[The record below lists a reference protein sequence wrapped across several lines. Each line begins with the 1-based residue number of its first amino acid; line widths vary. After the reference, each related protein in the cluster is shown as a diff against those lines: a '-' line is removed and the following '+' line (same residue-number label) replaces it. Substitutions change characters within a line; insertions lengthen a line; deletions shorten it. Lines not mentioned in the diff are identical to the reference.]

1 MSPTL
6 PDMASQIYLVEDHP
20 VMRAGYASLISH
32 ESDMEVCGEAG
43 SAEEAFPAI
52 VELRPD
58 AVVVDLSLPGVNGI
72 ELVKRLGALGDS
84 PSVLV
89 VSAHDEALYAERV
102 LAAGARG
109 YLMKHESAGN
119 VVEAIR
125 RVLGGHLYLSEK
137 LRERLILS
145 RIAQSPPPGSPV
157 DPLTDREIEVFEHF
171 GRGRTTQE
179 IAERLGLSP
188 KTVESHRAN
197 IKKKMGIEHAPEFVQ
212 RAVLWVEQ
220 SLSNAE
226 TPAAL

>member
-1 MSPTL
+1 
-6 PDMASQIYLVEDHP
+6 
-20 VMRAGYASLISH
+20 MREGYASLISH
-32 ESDMEVCGEAG
+32 EPDMEICGQAA
-43 SAEEAFPAI
+43 SAEEAF
-52 VELRPD
+52 
-58 AVVVDLSLPGVNGI
+58 AVVPGLKPDVVVADLSLPGVNGI
-72 ELVKRLGALGDS
+72 ELIKRLQALGACGAI
-84 PSVLV
+84 LV

-125 RVLGGHLYLSEK
+125 KVLAGNLYLSER

-145 RIAQSPPPGSPV
+145 RIGQTPPPGSPV

-179 IAERLGLSP
+179 IADRLGLSP

>member
-1 MSPTL
+1 
-6 PDMASQIYLVEDHP
+6 MATRIFLVEDHP
-20 VMRAGYASLISH
+20 VMREGYASLISH
-32 ESDMEVCGEAG
+32 EPDMEICGEAS
-43 SAEEAFPAI
+43 SAEEAF
-52 VELRPD
+52 
-58 AVVVDLSLPGVNGI
+58 AVVPDLKPDVVVADLSLPGVNGI
-72 ELVKRLGALGDS
+72 ELIKRLQALGACGAI
-84 PSVLV
+84 LV

-125 RVLGGHLYLSEK
+125 KVLSGNLYLSER

-145 RIAQSPPPGSPV
+145 RIGQTPPPGSPV

-179 IAERLGLSP
+179 IADRLGLSP

-226 TPAAL
+226 TPAPL

>member
-1 MSPTL
+1 MSTR
-6 PDMASQIYLVEDHP
+6 IFIVEDHP
-20 VMRAGYASLISH
+20 VMREGYSSLIAH
-32 ESDMEVCGEAG
+32 EPDLEVCGE
-43 SAEEAFPAI
+43 SATAEDAFSRIPALHPDI
-52 VELRPD
+52 VV
-58 AVVVDLSLPGVNGI
+58 ADLSLPGVNGI
-72 ELVKRLGALGDS
+72 ELIKRLVAFDACGA
-84 PSVLV
+84 VLV
-89 VSAHDEALYAERV
+89 VSAHDESLYAERV

-119 VVEAIR
+119 VVDAIR
-125 RVLGGHLYLSEK
+125 RVLAGHLYLSEK

-145 RIAQSPPPGSPV
+145 RLTQAPAAASAV

-212 RAVLWVEQ
+212 RAVLWVER
-220 SLSNAE
+220 SLTG
-226 TPAAL
+226 TPPTL

>member
-1 MSPTL
+1 MTR
-6 PDMASQIYLVEDHP
+6 IFLVEDHP
-20 VMRAGYASLISH
+20 VMREGYASLIAS
-32 ESDMEVCGEAG
+32 EPDMEICGEA
-43 SAEEAFPAI
+43 STAEEAFAVVPG
-52 VELRPD
+52 LRPD
-58 AVVVDLSLPGVNGI
+58 VLVADLSLPGVNGI
-72 ELVKRLGALGDS
+72 ELIKRLNALGACGA
-84 PSVLV
+84 VLV
-89 VSAHDEALYAERV
+89 VSAHDESLYAERA

-125 RVLGGHLYLSEK
+125 RVLAGHLYLSER

-145 RIAQSPPPGSPV
+145 RISQTPAAGSPV

-171 GRGRTTQE
+171 GHGRTTQE

-212 RAVLWVEQ
+212 RAVLWVEH
-220 SLSNAE
+220 SMTNGAMSSAGL
-226 TPAAL
+226 

>member
-1 MSPTL
+1 MSPR
-6 PDMASQIYLVEDHP
+6 IFIVEDHP
-20 VMRAGYASLISH
+20 VMREGYSSLISH
-32 ESDMEVCGEAG
+32 EPDLEVCGE
-43 SAEEAFPAI
+43 SATAEDAFSRIPDLHPDI
-52 VELRPD
+52 VV
-58 AVVVDLSLPGVNGI
+58 ADLSLPGVNGI
-72 ELVKRLGALGDS
+72 ELIKRLVAFDACGA
-84 PSVLV
+84 VLV
-89 VSAHDEALYAERV
+89 VSAHDESLYAERA

-119 VVEAIR
+119 VIDAIR
-125 RVLGGHLYLSEK
+125 RVLAGHLYLSEK

-145 RIAQSPPPGSPV
+145 RLTHAPASASAV

-212 RAVLWVEQ
+212 RAVLWVER
-220 SLSNAE
+220 SLTG
-226 TPAAL
+226 TPSTL

>member
-1 MSPTL
+1 
-6 PDMASQIYLVEDHP
+6 MATRIFLVEDHP
-20 VMRAGYASLISH
+20 VMREGYASLISH
-32 ESDMEVCGEAG
+32 EPDMEICGEAA
-43 SAEEAFPAI
+43 SAEEAF
-52 VELRPD
+52 
-58 AVVVDLSLPGVNGI
+58 AVVPGLKPDVVVADLSLPGVNGI
-72 ELVKRLGALGDS
+72 ELIKRLQALGACGAI
-84 PSVLV
+84 LV

-125 RVLGGHLYLSEK
+125 KVLAGNLYLSEK

-145 RIAQSPPPGSPV
+145 RIGQTPPPGSPV

-179 IAERLGLSP
+179 IADRLGLSP

-220 SLSNAE
+220 SLSNSEA
-226 TPAAL
+226 PAAL